1 MKKNQKTL
9 LWISGGLTA
18 AICLVMNFIL
28 IPMIEKSTAGLRCFD
43 MNSFGYTFDQAKQF
57 LTLLSENGR
66 SIYLHV
72 QLPLDFIYP
81 VAYTAFFMLALTAL
95 RGKASPLLA
104 LPGAL
109 AVSDYIENVCS
120 IKMLRA
126 MDVTPELAK
135 FASAVTVTK
144 SVLMDLVFVLLAALL
159 IVWLIKRKKKARE
172 KE

>member
-18 AICLVMNFIL
+18 AICLVMNLVL
-28 IPMIEKSTAGLRCFD
+28 IPMIEKNTAGLRCFD
-43 MNSFGYTFDQAKQF
+43 MNSFGYTFEQAKQF
-57 LTLLSENGR
+57 LSLLDNDAR
-66 SIYLHV
+66 NIYLHV
-72 QLPLDFIYP
+72 QLPLDFFYP
-81 VAYTAFFMLALTAL
+81 VAYTAFFMLAITAL
-95 RGKASPLLA
+95 RGKASALLA

-109 AVSDYIENVCS
+109 AVSDYIENICT

-144 SVLMDLVFVLLAALL
+144 SLLMDAVFLLL
-159 IVWLIKRKKKARE
+159 IVLFIMWLVKRKKK
-172 KE
+172 

>member
-18 AICLVMNFIL
+18 AICLVMNLVL
-28 IPMIEKSTAGLRCFD
+28 IPMIEKNTAGLRCFD
-43 MNSFGYTFDQAKQF
+43 MNSFGYTFEQAKQF
-57 LTLLSENGR
+57 LTLLDGDARNL
-66 SIYLHV
+66 YLHV

-81 VAYTAFFMLALTAL
+81 VAYTAFFMLAITAL

-120 IKMLRA
+120 IKMLRE

-144 SVLMDLVFVLLAALL
+144 SLLMDLVFVLLAVLF
-159 IVWLIKRKKKARE
+159 IMWLVKRKKK
-172 KE
+172 

>member
-28 IPMIEKSTAGLRCFD
+28 IPMIEKNTAGLRCFD
-43 MNSFGYTFDQAKQF
+43 MNSFGYTFEQAKQF
-57 LTLLSENGR
+57 LSLLDNDAR
-66 SIYLHV
+66 NLYLHV
-72 QLPLDFIYP
+72 QLPLDFFYP
-81 VAYTAFFMLALTAL
+81 VAYTAFFMLALRAL

-109 AVSDYIENVCS
+109 AVSDYIENICT
-120 IKMLRA
+120 IKMLRE
-126 MDVTPELAK
+126 MEVTPELAK

-144 SVLMDLVFVLLAALL
+144 SVLMYVTILL
-159 IVWLIKRKKKARE
+159 IVVLFIMWLVKRKKAKN
-172 KE
+172 